1 MDKPLSNKKQ
11 EDSKEFNKKQE
22 GASSRL
28 VPDYAGTNHD
38 DRAGRQAEDKGGTK
52 NAIPGI

>member
-38 DRAGRQAEDKGGTK
+38 DSTGRQAEDKGGTK